1 MFANQN
7 HRLDFADTRAT
18 SATGGESMFTFAGM
32 SRIDSLDITEQ
43 LAQADVADRHLLRLV
58 LCVALATLT
67 LALASSLV

>member
-7 HRLDFADTRAT
+7 HRLDFADTRAV
-18 SATGGESMFTFAGM
+18 GGDSMLTFAGI

-43 LAQADVADRHLLRLV
+43 LAQADAADRQLLRLV